1 MVIGFTWGGWVTRA
15 TAQNMAEN
23 MAEDAVVTRMAP
35 LCVARFNADPMKSQ
49 KLEGLKGMSP
59 YERDEFVREQGWA
72 RLPGGSRADLGVV
85 DKCARLIS
93 R

>member
-1 MVIGFTWGGWVTRA
+1 
-15 TAQNMAEN
+15 
-23 MAEDAVVTRMAP
+23 
-35 LCVARFNADPMKSQ
+35 
-49 KLEGLKGMSP
+49 MSP

-72 RLPGGSRADLGVV
+72 TLPGGSPADLGVV